1 MKQTSRTTGG
11 FTLIELII
19 VIVILG
25 ILAAIAIP
33 MFSTSSKDARE
44 ASLKSDLAVLRNGIL
59 VYYHE
64 HNGQYPGALKID
76 GSGTATAA
84 ADNPVAFVSQMT
96 LYSDKTGKTS
106 ATKDTTNYPYGPYLS
121 GASLPTNP
129 LPVGTSTGVSVTSD
143 ATSMTADASPTSEWK
158 YSKVT
163 GQIIAN
169 NATYQ
174 AW

>member
-1 MKQTSRTTGG
+1 MKNVLGAKGG

-44 ASLKSDLAVLRNGIL
+44 SSLKSDLAVLRNGIQ

-64 HNGQYPGALKID
+64 HNGNYPGALKTD

-84 ADNPVAFVSQMT
+84 ADNPTAFTDQMT

-106 ATKDTTNYPYGPYLS
+106 ATKDDANYPYGPYLS
-121 GASLPTNP
+121 GAALPVNP
-129 LPVGTSTGVSVTSD
+129 LPVGTSTGVSVTAD
-143 ATSMTADASPTSEWK
+143 ATSITADASPTSEWK

-169 NATYQ
+169 NTTYQ